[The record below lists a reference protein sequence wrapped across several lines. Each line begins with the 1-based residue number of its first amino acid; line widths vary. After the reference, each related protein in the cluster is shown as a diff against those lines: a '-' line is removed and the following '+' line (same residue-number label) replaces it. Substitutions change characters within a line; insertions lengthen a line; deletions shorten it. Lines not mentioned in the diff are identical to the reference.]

1 MNKSLKPKL
10 NSGKY
15 VFVQLKSI
23 SEIDKDELV
32 CFFKEGKNF
41 SVILKEEYAKE
52 NNLSYKYTA
61 AWITLKLNSSLDS
74 YGLTSLFSK
83 ALSDL
88 KISCN
93 VIAGYKHDHIF
104 VNYEKRELA
113 IDTLKK
119 LKF

>member
-23 SEIDKDELV
+23 SEIDKDKIVYFLN
-32 CFFKEGKNF
+32 EGETF
-41 SVILKEEYAKE
+41 SVILNEEYAKE
-52 NNLSYKYTA
+52 NNLLYDHIT
-61 AWITLKLNSSLDS
+61 AWITLKINSSLDS
-74 YGLTSLFSK
+74 VGLTSLFSK
-83 ALSDL
+83 ALADS

-93 VIAGYKHDHIF
+93 VIAGHKHDHVF
-104 VNYEKRELA
+104 VNYDKRKLA
-113 IDTLKK
+113 INVLKK